1 MKRIFWYSALGKDD
15 YLNPTTIPEL
25 KRLGVTDV
33 VIDFDLGSVL
43 IPFSLKTQGI
53 RPWLRIKLYTMP
65 SREEISKWVYD
76 CIRYE
81 CLPAIDAEPYS
92 GSDVWEENC
101 YTDDFIEIIKEFN
114 YFSREIVVYPEIMTG
129 KKYRLYNY
137 FLYKLSE
144 VFPFRVHVLM
154 ELTYSKVFKLKKY
167 HDENL
172 KTLQDTMDFPVTA
185 YVGIWPQSLWKI
197 FRGLQLWIAK
207 RLFNNLFFYTET
219 KELM

>member
-1 MKRIFWYSALGKDD
+1 MKRIFWYSAMGEKDYIYLGAIDK
-15 YLNPTTIPEL
+15 L
-25 KRLGVTDV
+25 KKLGVTDV
-33 VIDFDLGSVL
+33 VIDFELTSNM
-43 IPFSLKTQGI
+43 IPKLLKLKGI
-53 RPWLRIKLYTMP
+53 TPWYRIKLYTTP
-65 SREEISKWVYD
+65 DRTEI
-76 CIRYE
+76 IRWLNTCGIYE

-92 GSDVWEENC
+92 GSDVWVDNC
-101 YTDDFIEIIKEFN
+101 YADDFIDILKE
-114 YFSREIVVYPEIMTG
+114 YHLEQEIVVYPEIMTG

-144 VFPFRVHVLM
+144 VFTGRVHVLM

-172 KTLQDTMDFPVTA
+172 KTLQNTMDFPVTA
-185 YVGIWPQSLWKI
+185 YVGVWPQSLWKI